1 MSKYLKRNRL
11 SGIGLQFFAEA
22 GMSIFDL
29 VTAPD
34 LTAYWE
40 TMIKDRPPYLGE
52 TLWTNQKKLG
62 LDLKWI
68 KGAQGLPV
76 VLKPSAFDVGVVP
89 RPRIG
94 FERLSAEMPFF
105 KESTYIDEEL
115 RQQLNMVIETG
126 NQAYIDSVL
135 NRVFNDEIRLLEGA
149 RARREM
155 MRMMALTTGSIAI
168 TANGQDLSYDYG
180 VPANH
185 KTTVTKSWSDPS
197 ADILG
202 DISAWQ
208 ETVESDTGVKPT
220 RAVCDSK
227 TWGYIKKNAAISKA
241 IYVVAGGGIMASD
254 AKVKALLL
262 EELELEVVVYTKM
275 YTGDTGASIKYIPED
290 TFVLF
295 PAGTLGSTWFGT
307 TPEESD
313 LLGGSVAN
321 VSITDTGVA
330 VTTMKKSDPV
340 QVETKISMVSLPSF
354 EAADQIFIADVTTA

>member
-1 MSKYLKRNRL
+1 MNTKRKSVL
-11 SGIGLQFFAEA
+11 SGIGLQFFAERQT
-22 GMSIFDL
+22 IFDL

-40 TMIKDRPPYLGE
+40 TFIKDRPPYLGE
-52 TLWTNQKKLG
+52 TLWGNQKKLG

-68 KGAQGLPV
+68 KGSQGLPV
-76 VLKPSAFDVGVVP
+76 VLKPSAFDVNAVP

-94 FERLSAEMPFF
+94 FDRLSAEMPFF

-115 RQQLNMVIETG
+115 RQQLNMVLETG

-155 MRMMALTTGSIAI
+155 MRMMMLTTGSIAI
-168 TANGQDLSYDYG
+168 SANGQNYSYDYG
-180 VPANH
+180 VPAEH
-185 KTTVTKSWSDPS
+185 KATVTKSWSDTT
-197 ADILG
+197 ADILA
-202 DISAWQ
+202 DIRGWQ
-208 ETVESDTGVKPT
+208 DKVEADTGVRPT

-227 TWGYIKKNAAISKA
+227 TWGYIKKNDIISKA
-241 IYVVAGGGIMASD
+241 IYVIAGGGILVSD
-254 AKVKALLL
+254 ARVKALLK
-262 EELELEVVVYTKM
+262 EELDLEVVIYSKLYTNDAG
-275 YTGDTGASIKYIPED
+275 TAVKYIPDD

-295 PAGTLGSTWFGT
+295 PTGQLGSTWFGT

-313 LLGGSVAN
+313 LMSSAVAN

-330 VTTMKKSDPV
+330 VCTSEKVDPV
-340 QVETKISMVSLPSF
+340 NVETKVSMITLPSF
-354 EAADQIFIADVTTA
+354 EAADQIFIADVSAA